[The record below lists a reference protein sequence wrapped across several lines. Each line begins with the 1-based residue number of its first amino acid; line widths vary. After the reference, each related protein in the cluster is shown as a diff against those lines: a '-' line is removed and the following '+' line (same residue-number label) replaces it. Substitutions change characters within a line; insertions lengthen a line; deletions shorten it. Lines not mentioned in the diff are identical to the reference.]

1 MQQYNRGRKLQIR
14 NAVSYFVV
22 LDLPI
27 YGRDE
32 RERERERER
41 ACMFVCIGLD
51 RFFFIF

>member
-1 MQQYNRGRKLQIR
+1 MQQYNGGRKLQIR

-32 RERERERER
+32 REREREGASVYVR
-41 ACMFVCIGLD
+41 MY
-51 RFFFIF
+51 RFRSIFFIF